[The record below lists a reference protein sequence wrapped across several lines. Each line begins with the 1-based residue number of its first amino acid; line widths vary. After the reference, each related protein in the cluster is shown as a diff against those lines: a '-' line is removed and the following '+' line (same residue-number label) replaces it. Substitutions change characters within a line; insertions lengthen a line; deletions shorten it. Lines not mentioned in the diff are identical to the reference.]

1 MNDLDCGNLV
11 LTRRKN
17 ESIVIGDNVTVTVT
31 GIENF
36 VGGRVFLSVRAPR
49 NIVVHRNE
57 VNERIKEERGNV

>member
-1 MNDLDCGNLV
+1 MDDLECGNLV
-11 LTRRKN
+11 LTRRQN

-31 GIENF
+31 KIEQHS
-36 VGGRVFLSVRAPR
+36 GGRVFLSVKAPK